1 MCCSTS
7 FLQMVTVSTPNKN
20 NISLLHFAKS
30 ESPNLFAQICCFS
43 DTREHS
49 SPQSILQSQYLVQGN
64 QGLGRAVLFSSGCHH
79 TQFRVS
85 LLGER
90 SCFTKLGL
98 LKRRRW
104 VSKLVILIANLP
116 LPGHLVSI
124 LGTVRLRTACQP
136 ALRRNRADQAA
147 SISPRSTSGQLFG
160 PSAKKK
166 YQPFGL
172 WPAKTCDP
180 EQNVV
185 SLDFS
190 SIIVYT
196 CWAYVTLA
204 DGRAK
209 LKTRKYKYILRF

>member
-1 MCCSTS
+1 MTRSPIELSWTA
-7 FLQMVTVSTPNKN
+7 N

-30 ESPNLFAQICCFS
+30 ESPNLFAQTCCIS
-43 DTREHS
+43 GMREHF
-49 SPQSILQSQYLVQGN
+49 SPQSILQSQYLVQGE

-79 TQFRVS
+79 TQSTVS

-104 VSKLVILIANLP
+104 VSKLVILNANLP

-160 PSAKKK
+160 PSAKRNISLLG
-166 YQPFGL
+166 FGRSKHVTHTKMYFHWTWVQSLSTLVEPMWL
-172 WPAKTCDP
+172 WLMG
-180 EQNVV
+180 EQN
-185 SLDFS
+185 
-190 SIIVYT
+190 
-196 CWAYVTLA
+196 
-204 DGRAK
+204 
-209 LKTRKYKYILRF
+209 